1 MSDLGATRLADLWTR
16 HLAGE
21 PLNDD
26 EATQLHEAFASDELF
41 RQRVMQDRR
50 LDGALRATAELRQ
63 RQPELLE
70 TMHQLVRA
78 ALHSDG
84 FVERLR
90 LRLAS
95 EEPPRKAW
103 ARRIALGG
111 LAAAAVAAAVVAL
124 APRPSRPVAR
134 RAAAPTT
141 MGRALVRHHPVDQ
154 RMIGV
159 GRDDGRRAVLLLG
172 DRDPAMA
179 REGRQSLADEQLRVH
194 MESSG
199 FSVQVLTVEDPEVPL
214 KDALER
220 AQVVVLSPSIMMG
233 DLPEELVDLPVPMV
247 ALESSAFTRLG
258 LTGPAWKRDVGPVSQ
273 RSNEVLITEPTHPLA
288 AGLTGQLSVLEKK
301 QGLRWGLP
309 GDEAIIVARFPGPA
323 RPPQSAVFAYERGS
337 EMPGGRAA
345 ARRVA
350 LFLGNSRVI
359 RSLTPEGWKL
369 FDAAVTWSA
378 GGP

>member
-21 PLNDD
+21 PLAED

-141 MGRALVRHHPVDQ
+141 MGRALVRHHPVEQ
-154 RMIGV
+154 RMI

-172 DRDPAMA
+172 DSDPNQA
-179 REGRQSLADEQLRVH
+179 RLSRQAVADEEIRTR
-194 MESSG
+194 MESLG
-199 FSVQVLTVEDPEVPL
+199 FSVQVLTVEDQEVPL
-214 KDALER
+214 KEALER

-233 DLPEELVDLPVPMV
+233 DLPEELVDLPVAMV

-258 LTGPAWKRDVGPVSQ
+258 LTGPAWKRDVGPVAQ
-273 RSNEVLITEPTHPLA
+273 RSNEVLIVEPTHPLA
-288 AGLTGQLSVLEKK
+288 AGLTGQPTVLEKK

-323 RPPQSAVFAYERGS
+323 KPPQSAIFAYERGS

-350 LFLGNSRVI
+350 LFLGNGRVI
-359 RSLTPEGWKL
+359 RSLTPDGWKL

>member
-21 PLNDD
+21 ELTQD
-26 EATQLHEAFASDELF
+26 EATQLHEAFASDDLF

-63 RQPELLE
+63 RQPELLA

-90 LRLAS
+90 MRLAT

-103 ARRIALGG
+103 GRRIALGG
-111 LAAAAVAAAVVAL
+111 LAAAAVAAAVVAF
-124 APRPSRPVAR
+124 APRPARNVATR
-134 RAAAPTT
+134 RAAPGV
-141 MGRALVRHHPVDQ
+141 MGRSISRPPAEQ
-154 RMIGV
+154 RMI

-172 DRDPAMA
+172 ESDTVQA
-179 REGRQSLADEQLRVH
+179 RVTRQTLADEQIRER
-194 MESSG
+194 MESLG
-199 FSVQVLTVEDPEVPL
+199 FAVDVLTVEDPEAPL
-214 KDALER
+214 REALER
-220 AQVVVLSPSIMMG
+220 SQVVVLSPSIMMG
-233 DLPEELVDLPVPMV
+233 ELPDEMVDLAVPMV

-258 LTGPAWKRDVGPVSQ
+258 LTGPVWKRDVGPTSQ
-273 RSNEVLITEPTHPLA
+273 RLNDIVISEPTHPLA
-288 AGLTGQLSVLEKK
+288 AGLTGQPVVLDKK

-309 GDEAIIVARFPGPA
+309 GDDAIIVARFPGGA
-323 RPPQSAVFAYERGS
+323 KPPQGAVFAYERGS

-350 LFLGNSRVI
+350 LFLGNGRVI
-359 RSLTPEGWKL
+359 KALTPEGWRL

-378 GGP
+378 GVPR